1 MFLILHLVLLL
12 LLHLHCLP
20 LIVERFLQIAYD
32 IRAGLPE

>member
-1 MFLILHLVLLL
+1 MFLILLLVL

-20 LIVERFLQIAYD
+20 LIIERFLQIAYD